1 MEARNIVSVLGQ
13 YDHVT
18 PFASGLELMDAW
30 QVPAANRF
38 IWKRGHFSVPMTM
51 IRNNKPLHKFRE
63 IMFGD

>member
-1 MEARNIVSVLGQ
+1 MAPKNIVSVLGQ
-13 YDHVT
+13 HDHVT
-18 PFASGLELMDAW
+18 PFESGLAIMDAW

-63 IMFGD
+63 IMSTD